1 MELNMFDRTILGLLT
16 DWKNKTNRKP
26 LILRGARQE
35 LIAQNMYDNKKT
47 TFWSRENN
55 NHQNYCWINQR
66 FRRRL
71 QIQRFYDA
79 RK

>member
-55 NHQNYCWINQR
+55 NH
-66 FRRRL
+66 
-71 QIQRFYDA
+71 
-79 RK
+79 